1 MVGHMPQTPVYR
13 LDVITETGSFVYR
26 NSFLSVS
33 PTPRDSLAQQEV
45 VIGELPCPAP
55 HSDEWTWQLFGSCR
69 ELDVDVFFP
78 PPTESG
84 PIRAEREAIA
94 KKVCSTCPVRE
105 ACLRHAL
112 AIDEA
117 YGIWG
122 GTSESERA
130 SVLCRSARSHA
141 A

>member
-1 MVGHMPQTPVYR
+1 MYK
-13 LDVITETGSFVYR
+13 
-26 NSFLSVS
+26 NSFSSISL
-33 PTPRDSLAQQEV
+33 TPGDGSAQHEV
-45 VIGELPCPAP
+45 VVGELPRREP

-69 ELDVDVFFP
+69 KIDVDVFFS
-78 PPTESG
+78 PPTEPE

-94 KKVCSTCPVRE
+94 KKVCSTCPVRD

-130 SVLCRSARSHA
+130 SVIRRSARSHDA
-141 A
+141 

>member
-1 MVGHMPQTPVYR
+1 MPQTPVYR

-26 NSFLSVS
+26 KSFSSIFL
-33 PTPRDSLAQQEV
+33 TPREGSVQQD
-45 VIGELPCPAP
+45 VIVGELPRRKAY
-55 HSDEWTWQLFGSCR
+55 SDEWTWQLFGSCR
-69 ELDVDVFFP
+69 EIDVDVFFP
-78 PPTESG
+78 PPDE
-84 PIRAEREAIA
+84 PELIRAEREAIA
-94 KKVCSTCPVRE
+94 KKACSTCPVRD

-112 AIDEA
+112 ASDED

-130 SVLCRSARSHA
+130 SAIRAVRRRFHA

>member
-1 MVGHMPQTPVYR
+1 MPQTPVYR
-13 LDVITETGSFVYR
+13 FDVITETGSFVYR
-26 NSFLSVS
+26 HSFSSVS
-33 PTPRDSLAQQEV
+33 PTPRDGLAQQEV
-45 VIGELPCPAP
+45 VVGQLPRREP
-55 HSDEWTWQLFGSCR
+55 HSHEWTWQLFGSCR
-69 ELDVDVFFP
+69 EIDVDVFFP
-78 PPTESG
+78 PANEPE

-112 AIDEA
+112 ASDEA

-130 SVLCRSARSHA
+130 SVIRAGRPRSPA